1 MANANQ
7 PVSRATKVVKMTL
20 KILLISFLGL
30 IGYMIIDAL
39 ISLSPRSVYCLSDNK
54 CITVMNGK
62 DDEIYFIPGKYTGE
76 EIPSDDYV
84 KVTNLDRDFASVVF
98 TNDNILL
105 IKIDDYSKVFQR
117 SSHGLIKLYNDDKYH
132 NDSLYIDFEGTKSLY
147 KKGVHFINMNLKEN
161 YAWNLEGRLK

>member
-7 PVSRATKVVKMTL
+7 PVSRATKVVKMIM
-20 KILLISFLGL
+20 KILLICFLSL
-30 IGYMIIDAL
+30 IGYMIIDTL
-39 ISLSPRSVYCLSDNK
+39 ISPSPRSVYCLSDNQ

-62 DDEIYFIPGKYTGE
+62 DDEIYFIPGKYRSD

-84 KVTNLDRDFASVVF
+84 KITNLDRDFASVVF

-105 IKIDDYSKVFQR
+105 VKIDDYSKVSQR

-132 NDSLYIDFEGTKSLY
+132 NDSLYTCFDGRDSVY
-147 KKGVHFINMNLKEN
+147 RKGVHFINMNLTEN
-161 YAWNLEGRLK
+161 YAWNLEGKLK

>member
-1 MANANQ
+1 
-7 PVSRATKVVKMTL
+7 
-20 KILLISFLGL
+20 
-30 IGYMIIDAL
+30 
-39 ISLSPRSVYCLSDNK
+39 
-54 CITVMNGK
+54 MNGK

-117 SSHGLIKLYNDDKYH
+117 SSHGLIKLYNDDKYY

-161 YAWNLEGRLK
+161 YAWNLEGKLK

>member
-84 KVTNLDRDFASVVF
+84 KVTNLDRDYYMWSKPKKHRPEF
-98 TNDNILL
+98 DNI
-105 IKIDDYSKVFQR
+105 
-117 SSHGLIKLYNDDKYH
+117 
-132 NDSLYIDFEGTKSLY
+132 KSY
-147 KKGVHFINMNLKEN
+147 E
-161 YAWNLEGRLK
+161 

>member
-7 PVSRATKVVKMTL
+7 PVSRATKVVKMIL
-20 KILLISFLGL
+20 KILLISFIGL

-117 SSHGLIKLYNDDKYH
+117 SSHGLIKLYNDDKYY

-161 YAWNLEGRLK
+161 YAWNLEGKLK